1 MVANSTPLGKQ
12 EYTIPLEV
20 LVDKEKNNVVFAVA
34 GKDFVD
40 VLLSFLTLPLGT
52 IAKTVA
58 KESNVQPV
66 KVGSLSSMYESMSHF
81 EEKHL
86 WTKTCK
92 EMLLQPRNSMED
104 YCQQLKLNIDDTEP
118 KRYYFCENWSECI
131 IKPPLV
137 TTFRNQRCRCGK
149 LMNRVLGSSDE
160 LNLENGFVKE
170 IASFIVSDDL
180 YITPNVFG
188 ESVNLFQKL
197 GIEDMEAVEER
208 IVDISKKEVVDLLK
222 FSLISRT
229 PLTDLFLRKEQ
240 YVDNFNPI
248 NQNQFEI
255 GKTPCDKGRQ
265 MVLKIQIRKSNG
277 KILFAE
283 AEEEFVDFLFSFLT
297 FPLGGVLHML
307 EGFSSVSCID
317 KLYRSMNELSSDRY
331 LTSQGIKEKLANPP
345 CAPQFN
351 LNNQILPIGAES
363 FPFTYSFYGRS
374 FNIVDPKSS
383 AGESSSLLGFVKGP
397 AMYMVTDDLVVTPMS
412 SISAVSYLKRL
423 PVPLSDMEE
432 RVITIGVKEGLGIL
446 KASLTSTFALTN
458 GLKHFIK
465 TTEEN
470 GPITSAR

>member
-1 MVANSTPLGKQ
+1 
-12 EYTIPLEV
+12 
-20 LVDKEKNNVVFAVA
+20 
-34 GKDFVD
+34 
-40 VLLSFLTLPLGT
+40 
-52 IAKTVA
+52 
-58 KESNVQPV
+58 
-66 KVGSLSSMYESMSHF
+66 
-81 EEKHL
+81 
-86 WTKTCK
+86 
-92 EMLLQPRNSMED
+92 
-104 YCQQLKLNIDDTEP
+104 
-118 KRYYFCENWSECI
+118 
-131 IKPPLV
+131 
-137 TTFRNQRCRCGK
+137 
-149 LMNRVLGSSDE
+149 
-160 LNLENGFVKE
+160 
-170 IASFIVSDDL
+170 
-180 YITPNVFG
+180 
-188 ESVNLFQKL
+188 
-197 GIEDMEAVEER
+197 
-208 IVDISKKEVVDLLK
+208 VDLLK

-432 RVITIGVKEGLGIL
+432 RVITIGVKEVRTCVRVFFHCIVLFHL
-446 KASLTSTFALTN
+446 FV
-458 GLKHFIK
+458 
-465 TTEEN
+465 
-470 GPITSAR
+470 